1 MPPKR
6 RTTRATPATTT
17 VPTTTV
23 TNAQLQA
30 LIDQGVAAALAE
42 RDASRSRDGD
52 NSHGSGT
59 GGRRQVPTQREC
71 TYTDFLKCQPMNFKG
86 TEGVVG
92 LTQWVEK
99 MESIFLISNCAIT
112 SQVKYASCTL
122 QGSAL
127 TWWNSHVR
135 AVGQDVAYAMPWTAL
150 KRMITDK
157 YCPRGE
163 IKKLESEYWNL
174 KVRGTDLM
182 TYNQR
187 FQELALMCDRMF
199 PEESAKVERYVGGLP
214 DMIHGSVKASKPQ
227 SMQEA
232 IEFATEMMDKK
243 MLTAAERQAE
253 NKRKFEDTSRNN
265 QNQQQPFKRN
275 NVARAYTAGP
285 GDKKPYGGTK
295 PLCHF
300 RSDCPKLKNGNQGNR
315 TGNGN
320 AVARAYVV
328 GSTGTNPN
336 SNVVTGMFLVNNRYA
351 LILFDTGADRSFIS
365 IAFSSLMDI
374 IPTTLDHGY
383 DIELADGRII
393 WVNTLIWD
401 CTLNFLNH
409 PFNID
414 LMPVE
419 MGSFDVIIGMDWLAK
434 YHAVI
439 VCDEKLVRVPF
450 GDKILIFHGSG
461 PRDDTLSERLRG
473 CPIILAHV
481 TTKKAEEKSKEKRH
495 DDVPIVQ
502 DFLEVFPEDLP
513 GIPPTRQVEFQ
524 IDLILCAALV
534 ARAPYRLDPSEM
546 KELLDQLKEL
556 SDKGFIRP
564 SSSPWGAP
572 VLFIKKKDGSFW
584 MCIDYQEL
592 NKLIVKNCY
601 PLPRIDDLFDQLQG
615 LSIYSKID
623 LRSGYHQLRV
633 REEDIPKTAF
643 KTRYRHYE
651 FQVMPFGLTNAPAVF
666 MDLMNRVCKPYLDKF
681 VIVFIDDILIYSKNK
696 QEHEEHLKLI
706 LELLKKEQLYAK
718 FSKCEF
724 WIPKVQFLGHVID
737 SQGIHVDPAKIE
749 SVKDWASPKSATE
762 IRQFLGLAGYYRR
775 FIEGFSKIA
784 KPMTK
789 LTQKKVKFDWGDKAE
804 TAFQL
809 IKHKLCSA
817 PILALPEGNEDF
829 IIYCDAS
836 IKGLGVVLMQREKVI
851 AYASRQLKIHEKNYT
866 THDLELGTIVFALK
880 I

>member
-1 MPPKR
+1 MPPR

-17 VPTTTV
+17 TPTTTV
-23 TNAQLQA
+23 TDAQLQA

-59 GGRRQVPTQREC
+59 GGRRQVPTPREC

-99 MESIFLISNCAIT
+99 MESVFLISSCTIT
-112 SQVKYASCTL
+112 SQVKFASCTL

-295 PLCHF
+295 PLCAKCNYHHDGPCTQKCTNCKKTGHSARDCKVRPTANNNNNNNNNNQRTQGINPRVITCFECGVQGHF
-300 RSDCPKLKNGNQGNR
+300 RNNCPKLKNGNQGNR
-315 TGNGN
+315 AGNGN

-328 GSTGTNPN
+328 GSAGTNPN
-336 SNVVTGMFLVNNRYA
+336 SNVVTA
-351 LILFDTGADRSFIS
+351 Q
-365 IAFSSLMDI
+365 
-374 IPTTLDHGY
+374 
-383 DIELADGRII
+383 
-393 WVNTLIWD
+393 
-401 CTLNFLNH
+401 
-409 PFNID
+409 
-414 LMPVE
+414 
-419 MGSFDVIIGMDWLAK
+419 
-434 YHAVI
+434 
-439 VCDEKLVRVPF
+439 
-450 GDKILIFHGSG
+450 
-461 PRDDTLSERLRG
+461 
-473 CPIILAHV
+473 V
-481 TTKKAEEKSKEKRH
+481 TMKKAEDKSKEKQLE
-495 DDVPIVQ
+495 DVPIVQ
-502 DFLEVFPEDLP
+502 DFPEVFPEDFP

-524 IDLILCAALV
+524 IDLILVLAH
-534 ARAPYRLDPSEM
+534 
-546 KELLDQLKEL
+546 
-556 SDKGFIRP
+556 
-564 SSSPWGAP
+564 SSPWVAL
-572 VLFIKKKDGSFW
+572 VLFVKKKDGSFW
-584 MCIDYQEL
+584 MCIDYREL
-592 NKLIVKNCY
+592 NKLTVKNRY

-615 LSIYSKID
+615 SSIKLKRST
-623 LRSGYHQLRV
+623 LRLGYHQLRFPD
-633 REEDIPKTAF
+633 E
-643 KTRYRHYE
+643 
-651 FQVMPFGLTNAPAVF
+651 
-666 MDLMNRVCKPYLDKF
+666 DLMYRQLPPEDSVEG
-681 VIVFIDDILIYSKNK
+681 ILKDR
-696 QEHEEHLKLI
+696 QAD
-706 LELLKKEQLYAK
+706 EQA
-718 FSKCEF
+718 
-724 WIPKVQFLGHVID
+724 H
-737 SQGIHVDPAKIE
+737 
-749 SVKDWASPKSATE
+749 
-762 IRQFLGLAGYYRR
+762 
-775 FIEGFSKIA
+775 
-784 KPMTK
+784 
-789 LTQKKVKFDWGDKAE
+789 QKKTCLNGVTRQRQHFSDKAE
-804 TAFQL
+804 
-809 IKHKLCSA
+809 
-817 PILALPEGNEDF
+817 
-829 IIYCDAS
+829 
-836 IKGLGVVLMQREKVI
+836 VV
-851 AYASRQLKIHEKNYT
+851 
-866 THDLELGTIVFALK
+866 
-880 I
+880 